1 MIKRLV
7 FSLCALMLCTG
18 SFASAQQDNRRAQV
32 ITAEAQLN
40 DAVASH
46 DAKSVEALLTY
57 DYMLITSNSTI
68 MDRDDLI
75 KVVQDQRVSFKTNH
89 AHDQRVRFYGDNVA
103 IVTGV
108 LDQDYTVNGQRHNF
122 SERYTDAW
130 VRDGNIWRQAS
141 GHASPMQGSAT
152 SSS

>member
-1 MIKRLV
+1 MIKRLA
-7 FSLCALMLCTG
+7 FSLCALLLCTG
-18 SFASAQQDNRRAQV
+18 AFASAQQDNRRAQV

-57 DYMLITSNSTI
+57 DYMLITSNSTV

-75 KVVQDQRVSFKTNH
+75 KQVQDQRISFKTNH

-103 IVTGV
+103 VVTGV
-108 LDQDYTVNGQRHNF
+108 LDQDYTVNGQRR
-122 SERYTDAW
+122 STSVRYTDTW
-130 VRDGNIWRQAS
+130 VREGTIWRQAS
-141 GHASPMQGSAT
+141 GQASPMQGSAA

>member
-1 MIKRLV
+1 MIKRFV
-7 FSLCALMLCTG
+7 FSLCALVLCAG
-18 SFASAQQDNRRAQV
+18 SFASAQDNRRAQV

-40 DAVASH
+40 DAIASH

-57 DYMLITSNSTI
+57 DYMLITSSSVI

-75 KVVQDQRVSFKTNH
+75 KQVQDRHISFKTNR

-108 LDQDYTVNGQRHNF
+108 LDQDYTAGGQHRT
-122 SERYTDAW
+122 SSVRYTDAW
-130 VRDGNIWRQAS
+130 VREGDIWRQAS
-141 GHASPMQGSAT
+141 GQASPMQAT
-152 SSS
+152 TASTP